1 MAMRVSGIN
10 SGLDTD
16 SIVQELVSAYNTKT
30 EKYQKEQT
38 KLSWKQEIWKGLNTK
53 VYSLYNN
60 VGKLRFSSAY
70 STKKTTSSDTTKAT
84 VSASSNAVNGTQK
97 LHVLA
102 TAQSGYLTGGK
113 LSLREEVTDAD
124 GTTKLQDVK
133 GAVKAETKLSELG
146 FTGDEASL
154 NINTTDEDGNAV
166 TKTVSLTKDSTIQD
180 VVNALKDNGLNA
192 SFDAN
197 NGRIFV
203 SSKNTGKAADFS
215 LSSATTKLVEKKDAD
230 GNVIKDSNGKP
241 EMESVTLS
249 GEEQVASKKL
259 IGLLGLDTDSSN
271 TYGNK
276 AAKIDGRDAVIALNG
291 VKYTNT
297 TNDFA
302 INGLNISVNGVT
314 DDVADPD
321 STDLSSLNDSTAI
334 SINTTTDSQGIY
346 DTVKDFLT
354 EYNNIINE
362 ITKLYNADSAG
373 SYEPLTDDEKDKMSD
388 TEIEKWE
395 TKIKDSLL
403 RRDSSLSSV
412 MNTMMTSMSQP
423 IEINGKSYSLSSFG
437 IQTLGYLNAA
447 ENEQNAYHIDGD
459 EDDENTSGNQ
469 DKLMAA
475 ITSDP
480 DTVIEFMKQLSTNL
494 YKSIDDQMQSNDLR
508 SRYKIYNDKEMDKQY
523 RNLTKTIKEWE
534 SKVSDKEDYYYKQFS
549 NMETALAKLQSQT
562 SSIYIRHV
570 CLLHW
575 ILPIIQFFDL
585 LLLLPDLLIPR
596 LHLLFKFVHLYCQHQ

>member
-113 LSLREEVTDAD
+113 LSLREEVTDTD

-133 GAVKAETKLSELG
+133 GTVKAETKLSEIG

-154 NINTTDEDGNAV
+154 NINTTDEEGNAV

-241 EMESVTLS
+241 EMESVALS
-249 GEEQVASKKL
+249 AEEQAASKKL

-321 STDLSSLNDSTAI
+321 STDLSNLNDSTAI

-346 DTVKDFLT
+346 DTVKNFLT

-412 MNTMMTSMSQP
+412 MNAMMTSMSQS

-437 IQTLGYLNAA
+437 IQTLGFLNAA
-447 ENEQNAYHIDGD
+447 ENEQNAYHINGD
-459 EDDENTSGNQ
+459 EDDENTSGKE

-480 DTVIEFMKQLSTNL
+480 DTVIEFMKQLTTNL

-523 RNLTKTIKEWE
+523 TNLTKTIKEWE

-562 SSIYIRHV
+562 SSISSM
-570 CLLHW
+570 LGS
-575 ILPIIQFFDL
+575 
-585 LLLLPDLLIPR
+585 
-596 LHLLFKFVHLYCQHQ
+596 

>member
-113 LSLREEVTDAD
+113 LSLREEVTDTD

-133 GAVKAETKLSELG
+133 GTVKAETKLREIG

-154 NINTTDEDGNAV
+154 NINTTDEEGNAV
-166 TKTVSLTKDSTIQD
+166 TKTVSLIKDSTIQD

-241 EMESVTLS
+241 EMESVALS
-249 GEEQVASKKL
+249 AEEQAASKKL

-412 MNTMMTSMSQP
+412 MNAMMTSMSQP

-437 IQTLGYLNAA
+437 IQTLGFLNAA

-523 RNLTKTIKEWE
+523 TNLTKTIKEWE

-562 SSIYIRHV
+562 SSISSM
-570 CLLHW
+570 LGS
-575 ILPIIQFFDL
+575 
-585 LLLLPDLLIPR
+585 
-596 LHLLFKFVHLYCQHQ
+596 

>member
-166 TKTVSLTKDSTIQD
+166 TKTVSLTKGSTIQD

-321 STDLSSLNDSTAI
+321 STHLSSLNDSTAI

-523 RNLTKTIKEWE
+523 KNLTKTIKEWE

-562 SSIYIRHV
+562 SSISSM
-570 CLLHW
+570 LGN
-575 ILPIIQFFDL
+575 
-585 LLLLPDLLIPR
+585 
-596 LHLLFKFVHLYCQHQ
+596 

>member
-113 LSLREEVTDAD
+113 LSLREEVTDTN

-133 GAVKAETKLSELG
+133 GTVKAETKLSEIG

-154 NINTTDEDGNAV
+154 NINTTDEEGNAV

-241 EMESVTLS
+241 EMESVALS
-249 GEEQVASKKL
+249 AEEQAASKKL

-271 TYGNK
+271 IYGNK

-334 SINTTTDSQGIY
+334 TINTATDSQGIY

-412 MNTMMTSMSQP
+412 MNAMMTSMSQP

-437 IQTLGYLNAA
+437 IQTLGFLNAA

-459 EDDENTSGNQ
+459 EDDENTSGND

-523 RNLTKTIKEWE
+523 TNLTKTIKEWE

-562 SSIYIRHV
+562 SSISSM
-570 CLLHW
+570 LGN
-575 ILPIIQFFDL
+575 
-585 LLLLPDLLIPR
+585 
-596 LHLLFKFVHLYCQHQ
+596 

>member
-113 LSLREEVTDAD
+113 LSLREEVTDTD

-133 GAVKAETKLSELG
+133 GTVKAETKLSEIG

-154 NINTTDEDGNAV
+154 NINTTDEEGNAV

-230 GNVIKDSNGKP
+230 GNVIKDSNGKT
-241 EMESVTLS
+241 EMESVALS
-249 GEEQVASKKL
+249 AEEQAASKKL
-259 IGLLGLDTDSSN
+259 IGLLGLDTESSK

-334 SINTTTDSQGIY
+334 TINTATDSQGIY

-412 MNTMMTSMSQP
+412 MNAMMTSMSQP

-437 IQTLGYLNAA
+437 IQTLGFLNAA

-459 EDDENTSGNQ
+459 EDDENTSGND

-523 RNLTKTIKEWE
+523 TNLTKTIKEWE

-562 SSIYIRHV
+562 SSISSM
-570 CLLHW
+570 LGS
-575 ILPIIQFFDL
+575 
-585 LLLLPDLLIPR
+585 
-596 LHLLFKFVHLYCQHQ
+596 

>member
-16 SIVQELVSAYNTKT
+16 SIVQELVSAYNTKS

-70 STKKTTSSDTTKAT
+70 NTKKTTSSDTTKAT
-84 VSASSNAVNGTQK
+84 VTASSSAVNGTQK

-113 LSLREEVTDAD
+113 LSLREEVTDTD
-124 GTTKLQDVK
+124 GTTKLKDVK
-133 GAVKAETKLSELG
+133 GTVKAETKLSEIG

-154 NINTTDEDGNAV
+154 NINTTDEEGNAV

-203 SSKNTGKAADFS
+203 SSKSTGKAADFS
-215 LSSATTKLVEKKDAD
+215 LVSATTKFVEKKDAD

-241 EMESVTLS
+241 TMESVALS
-249 GEEQVASKKL
+249 AEEQAASKKL

-271 TYGNK
+271 AYGDK
-276 AAKIDGRDAVIALNG
+276 AAKINGRDAVIVLNG

-321 STDLSSLNDSTAI
+321 SDACLSGLNDSTAV

-403 RRDSSLSSV
+403 RRDNSLSSV
-412 MNTMMTSMSQP
+412 MNAMMTSMSQS

-437 IQTLGYLNAA
+437 IQTLGFLNAA
-447 ENEQNAYHIDGD
+447 ENEQNAYHINGD
-459 EDDENTSGNQ
+459 EDDENTSGKE

-480 DTVIEFMKQLSTNL
+480 DTVIEFMKQLTTNL

-523 RNLTKTIKEWE
+523 TNLTKTIKEWE

-562 SSIYIRHV
+562 SSISSM
-570 CLLHW
+570 LGN
-575 ILPIIQFFDL
+575 
-585 LLLLPDLLIPR
+585 
-596 LHLLFKFVHLYCQHQ
+596 

>member
-166 TKTVSLTKDSTIQD
+166 TKTVSLTKGSTIQD

-395 TKIKDSLL
+395 AKIKDSLL

-437 IQTLGYLNAA
+437 IQTLGYLNVA

-469 DKLMAA
+469 DKLMVA

-523 RNLTKTIKEWE
+523 KNLTKTIKEWE

-562 SSIYIRHV
+562 SSISSM
-570 CLLHW
+570 LGN
-575 ILPIIQFFDL
+575 
-585 LLLLPDLLIPR
+585 
-596 LHLLFKFVHLYCQHQ
+596 

>member
-215 LSSATTKLVEKKDAD
+215 LSSAT
-230 GNVIKDSNGKP
+230 
-241 EMESVTLS
+241 ESCLPVVPVLFLLRLS
-249 GEEQVASKKL
+249 LSFFSLDDTG
-259 IGLLGLDTDSSN
+259 DTDLPQLPEFPLP
-271 TYGNK
+271 GFFP
-276 AAKIDGRDAVIALNG
+276 AAHP
-291 VKYTNT
+291 
-297 TNDFA
+297 
-302 INGLNISVNGVT
+302 SVCP
-314 DDVADPD
+314 APR
-321 STDLSSLNDSTAI
+321 LMPAP
-334 SINTTTDSQGIY
+334 
-346 DTVKDFLT
+346 
-354 EYNNIINE
+354 
-362 ITKLYNADSAG
+362 A
-373 SYEPLTDDEKDKMSD
+373 
-388 TEIEKWE
+388 
-395 TKIKDSLL
+395 
-403 RRDSSLSSV
+403 
-412 MNTMMTSMSQP
+412 
-423 IEINGKSYSLSSFG
+423 SF
-437 IQTLGYLNAA
+437 Y
-447 ENEQNAYHIDGD
+447 
-459 EDDENTSGNQ
+459 
-469 DKLMAA
+469 
-475 ITSDP
+475 
-480 DTVIEFMKQLSTNL
+480 
-494 YKSIDDQMQSNDLR
+494 
-508 SRYKIYNDKEMDKQY
+508 
-523 RNLTKTIKEWE
+523 
-534 SKVSDKEDYYYKQFS
+534 
-549 NMETALAKLQSQT
+549 
-562 SSIYIRHV
+562 
-570 CLLHW
+570 
-575 ILPIIQFFDL
+575 
-585 LLLLPDLLIPR
+585 LPDYADKSDVPKVFAELRHSAIL
-596 LHLLFKFVHLYCQHQ
+596 

>member
-70 STKKTTSSDTTKAT
+70 NTKKTTSSDTTKAT
-84 VSASSNAVNGTQK
+84 VTASSSAVNGTQK

-113 LSLREEVTDAD
+113 LSLREEVTDTD
-124 GTTKLQDVK
+124 GTTKLKDVK
-133 GAVKAETKLSELG
+133 GTVKAETKLSEIG

-154 NINTTDEDGNAV
+154 NINTTDEEGNAV
-166 TKTVSLTKDSTIQD
+166 AKTVSLTKDSTIQD

-203 SSKNTGKAADFS
+203 SSKSTGKAADFS
-215 LSSATTKLVEKKDAD
+215 LASATTKFVEKKDAD

-241 EMESVTLS
+241 TMESVALS
-249 GEEQVASKKL
+249 AEEQAASKKL

-271 TYGNK
+271 AYGDK
-276 AAKIDGRDAVIALNG
+276 AAKINGRDAVIVLNG

-321 STDLSSLNDSTAI
+321 SDACLSGLNDSTAV

-403 RRDSSLSSV
+403 RRDNSLSSV
-412 MNTMMTSMSQP
+412 MNAMMTSMSQS

-437 IQTLGYLNAA
+437 IQTLGFLNAA
-447 ENEQNAYHIDGD
+447 ENEQNAYHINGD
-459 EDDENTSGNQ
+459 EDDENTSGKE

-480 DTVIEFMKQLSTNL
+480 DTVIEFMKQLTTNL

-523 RNLTKTIKEWE
+523 TNLTKTIKEWE

-562 SSIYIRHV
+562 SSISSM
-570 CLLHW
+570 LGS
-575 ILPIIQFFDL
+575 
-585 LLLLPDLLIPR
+585 
-596 LHLLFKFVHLYCQHQ
+596 

>member
-166 TKTVSLTKDSTIQD
+166 TKTVSLTKDSTVQD

-259 IGLLGLDTDSSN
+259 IGLLGLNTDSSN

-276 AAKIDGRDAVIALNG
+276 AAKIDGRDAVIVLNG

-459 EDDENTSGNQ
+459 EDDENTSGKQ

-523 RNLTKTIKEWE
+523 TNLTKTIKEWE
-534 SKVSDKEDYYYKQFS
+534 RKVSDKEDYYYKQFS

-562 SSIYIRHV
+562 SSISSM
-570 CLLHW
+570 LGN
-575 ILPIIQFFDL
+575 
-585 LLLLPDLLIPR
+585 
-596 LHLLFKFVHLYCQHQ
+596 

>member
-113 LSLREEVTDAD
+113 LSLREEVTDTD

-133 GAVKAETKLSELG
+133 GAVKAETKLSEIG
-146 FTGDEASL
+146 FTGDGASL
-154 NINTTDEDGNAV
+154 NINTTDEEGNAV

-241 EMESVTLS
+241 EMESVALS
-249 GEEQVASKKL
+249 AEEQAASKKL

-346 DTVKDFLT
+346 DTVKNFLT

-437 IQTLGYLNAA
+437 IQTLGFLNAA

-523 RNLTKTIKEWE
+523 TNLTKTIKEWE

-562 SSIYIRHV
+562 SSISSM
-570 CLLHW
+570 LGS
-575 ILPIIQFFDL
+575 
-585 LLLLPDLLIPR
+585 
-596 LHLLFKFVHLYCQHQ
+596 

>member
-113 LSLREEVTDAD
+113 LSLREEVTDTD

-133 GAVKAETKLSELG
+133 GTVKAETKLSEIG

-154 NINTTDEDGNAV
+154 NINTTDEEGNAV

-241 EMESVTLS
+241 EMESVALS
-249 GEEQVASKKL
+249 AEEQAASKKL

-271 TYGNK
+271 IYGNK

-334 SINTTTDSQGIY
+334 TINTATDSQGIY

-412 MNTMMTSMSQP
+412 MNAMMTSMSQP

-437 IQTLGYLNAA
+437 IQTLGFLNAA

-459 EDDENTSGNQ
+459 EDDENTSGND

-523 RNLTKTIKEWE
+523 TNLTKTIKEWE

-562 SSIYIRHV
+562 SSISSM
-570 CLLHW
+570 LGN
-575 ILPIIQFFDL
+575 
-585 LLLLPDLLIPR
+585 
-596 LHLLFKFVHLYCQHQ
+596 

>member
-437 IQTLGYLNAA
+437 IQTLGYLNEA

-523 RNLTKTIKEWE
+523 TNLTKTIKEWE

-562 SSIYIRHV
+562 SSISSM
-570 CLLHW
+570 LGN
-575 ILPIIQFFDL
+575 
-585 LLLLPDLLIPR
+585 
-596 LHLLFKFVHLYCQHQ
+596 

>member
-215 LSSATTKLVEKKDAD
+215 LSSATTKFVEKKDAD

-523 RNLTKTIKEWE
+523 TNLTKTIKEWE

-562 SSIYIRHV
+562 SSISSM
-570 CLLHW
+570 LGN
-575 ILPIIQFFDL
+575 
-585 LLLLPDLLIPR
+585 
-596 LHLLFKFVHLYCQHQ
+596 

>member
-38 KLSWKQEIWKGLNTK
+38 KLSWKHEIWKGLNTK

-154 NINTTDEDGNAV
+154 NINTTDEEGNAV

-230 GNVIKDSNGKP
+230 GNVIKDSNGKT
-241 EMESVTLS
+241 EMESVALS
-249 GEEQVASKKL
+249 AEEQAASKKL

-271 TYGNK
+271 IYGNK

-334 SINTTTDSQGIY
+334 TINTATDSQGIY

-412 MNTMMTSMSQP
+412 MNAMMTSMSQP

-437 IQTLGYLNAA
+437 IQTLGFLNAA

-523 RNLTKTIKEWE
+523 TNLTKTIKEWE

-562 SSIYIRHV
+562 SSISSM
-570 CLLHW
+570 LGN
-575 ILPIIQFFDL
+575 
-585 LLLLPDLLIPR
+585 
-596 LHLLFKFVHLYCQHQ
+596 

>member
-113 LSLREEVTDAD
+113 LSLREEVTDTD

-133 GAVKAETKLSELG
+133 GTVKAETKLSEIG

-154 NINTTDEDGNAV
+154 NINTTDEEGNAV

-241 EMESVTLS
+241 EMESVALS
-249 GEEQVASKKL
+249 AEEQAASKKL
-259 IGLLGLDTDSSN
+259 IGLLGLDTDSLN

-276 AAKIDGRDAVIALNG
+276 AAKIDGRDAVIVLNG

-321 STDLSSLNDSTAI
+321 SDNCLSGLNDSTAI
-334 SINTTTDSQGIY
+334 TINTATDSQGIY

-373 SYEPLTDDEKDKMSD
+373 SYEPLTDDEKDQMSD

-412 MNTMMTSMSQP
+412 MNAMMTSMSQP

-437 IQTLGYLNAA
+437 IQTLGFLNAA

-523 RNLTKTIKEWE
+523 TNLTKTIKEWE

-562 SSIYIRHV
+562 SSISSM
-570 CLLHW
+570 LGS
-575 ILPIIQFFDL
+575 
-585 LLLLPDLLIPR
+585 
-596 LHLLFKFVHLYCQHQ
+596 

>member
-166 TKTVSLTKDSTIQD
+166 TKTVSLTKDSTVQD

-276 AAKIDGRDAVIALNG
+276 AAKIDGRDAVIVLNG

-447 ENEQNAYHIDGD
+447 ENKQNAYHIDGD
-459 EDDENTSGNQ
+459 EDDENTSGKQ

-523 RNLTKTIKEWE
+523 TNLTKTIKEWE

-562 SSIYIRHV
+562 SSISSM
-570 CLLHW
+570 LGN
-575 ILPIIQFFDL
+575 
-585 LLLLPDLLIPR
+585 
-596 LHLLFKFVHLYCQHQ
+596 

>member
-362 ITKLYNADSAG
+362 ITKLYNADSAV

-562 SSIYIRHV
+562 SSISSM
-570 CLLHW
+570 LGN
-575 ILPIIQFFDL
+575 
-585 LLLLPDLLIPR
+585 
-596 LHLLFKFVHLYCQHQ
+596 

>member
-70 STKKTTSSDTTKAT
+70 NTKKTTSSDTTKAT
-84 VSASSNAVNGTQK
+84 VTASSSAVNGTQK

-113 LSLREEVTDAD
+113 LSLREEVTDTD
-124 GTTKLQDVK
+124 GTTKLKDVK
-133 GAVKAETKLSELG
+133 GTVKAETKLSEIG

-154 NINTTDEDGNAV
+154 NINTTDEEGNAV

-203 SSKNTGKAADFS
+203 SSKSTGKAADFS
-215 LSSATTKLVEKKDAD
+215 LVSATTKFVEKKDAD

-241 EMESVTLS
+241 TMELVALS
-249 GEEQVASKKL
+249 AEEQAASKKL

-271 TYGNK
+271 AYGDK
-276 AAKIDGRDAVIALNG
+276 AAKINGRDAVIVLNG

-321 STDLSSLNDSTAI
+321 SDACLSGLNDSTAV

-373 SYEPLTDDEKDKMSD
+373 SYEPLTDDEKDN
-388 TEIEKWE
+388 E
-395 TKIKDSLL
+395 
-403 RRDSSLSSV
+403 SV
-412 MNTMMTSMSQP
+412 
-423 IEINGKSYSLSSFG
+423 
-437 IQTLGYLNAA
+437 
-447 ENEQNAYHIDGD
+447 
-459 EDDENTSGNQ
+459 
-469 DKLMAA
+469 
-475 ITSDP
+475 
-480 DTVIEFMKQLSTNL
+480 
-494 YKSIDDQMQSNDLR
+494 
-508 SRYKIYNDKEMDKQY
+508 Y
-523 RNLTKTIKEWE
+523 RNQWKEL
-534 SKVSDKEDYYYKQFS
+534 F
-549 NMETALAKLQSQT
+549 
-562 SSIYIRHV
+562 
-570 CLLHW
+570 
-575 ILPIIQFFDL
+575 P
-585 LLLLPDLLIPR
+585 
-596 LHLLFKFVHLYCQHQ
+596 FKFWHSDAWISQCSRE

>member
-271 TYGNK
+271 AYGDK
-276 AAKIDGRDAVIALNG
+276 AAKINGRDAVIVLNG

-321 STDLSSLNDSTAI
+321 SDACLSGLNDSTAV

-403 RRDSSLSSV
+403 RRDNSLSSV
-412 MNTMMTSMSQP
+412 MNAMMTSMSQS

-437 IQTLGYLNAA
+437 IQTLGFLNAA
-447 ENEQNAYHIDGD
+447 ENEQNAYHINGD
-459 EDDENTSGNQ
+459 EDDENTSGKE

-480 DTVIEFMKQLSTNL
+480 DTVIEFMKQLTTNL

-523 RNLTKTIKEWE
+523 TNLTKTIKEWE

-562 SSIYIRHV
+562 SSISSM
-570 CLLHW
+570 LGN
-575 ILPIIQFFDL
+575 
-585 LLLLPDLLIPR
+585 
-596 LHLLFKFVHLYCQHQ
+596 

>member
-271 TYGNK
+271 RYGNK

-373 SYEPLTDDEKDKMSD
+373 SYEPLTDDEQDKMSD

-523 RNLTKTIKEWE
+523 TNLTKTIKEWE

-562 SSIYIRHV
+562 SSISSM
-570 CLLHW
+570 LGN
-575 ILPIIQFFDL
+575 
-585 LLLLPDLLIPR
+585 
-596 LHLLFKFVHLYCQHQ
+596 

>member
-154 NINTTDEDGNAV
+154 NINTTDEEGNAV

-230 GNVIKDSNGKP
+230 GNVIKDSNGKT
-241 EMESVTLS
+241 EMESVALS
-249 GEEQVASKKL
+249 AEEQAASKKL

-271 TYGNK
+271 IYGNK

-334 SINTTTDSQGIY
+334 TINTATDSQGIY

-412 MNTMMTSMSQP
+412 MNAMMTSMSQP

-437 IQTLGYLNAA
+437 IQTLGFLNAA

-523 RNLTKTIKEWE
+523 TNLTKTIKEWE

-562 SSIYIRHV
+562 SSISSM
-570 CLLHW
+570 LGN
-575 ILPIIQFFDL
+575 
-585 LLLLPDLLIPR
+585 
-596 LHLLFKFVHLYCQHQ
+596 

>member
-133 GAVKAETKLSELG
+133 GTVKAETKLSEIG

-203 SSKNTGKAADFS
+203 SSKSTGKAADFS
-215 LSSATTKLVEKKDAD
+215 LTSATTKLVEKKDAD
-230 GNVIKDSNGKP
+230 GNVIKDSDGNP
-241 EMESVTLS
+241 EMESVELS
-249 GEEQVASKKL
+249 DEEKAASKKL

-271 TYGNK
+271 TYGDK
-276 AAKIDGRDAVIALNG
+276 AAKIDGRDAVISLNG

-314 DDVADPD
+314 DDVLDPD
-321 STDLSSLNDSTAI
+321 NYDVSNLNGSTAI

-403 RRDSSLSSV
+403 RRDNSLSSV
-412 MNTMMTSMSQP
+412 MNAMMTSMSQA

-437 IQTLGYLNAA
+437 IQTLGFLNAA
-447 ENEQNAYHIDGD
+447 ENEQNAYHINGD

-494 YKSIDDQMQSNDLR
+494 YKAIDDQMQSNDLR

-523 RNLTKTIKEWE
+523 NSLTKTIKEWE
-534 SKVSDKEDYYYKQFS
+534 QKVSDKEDYYYKQCS

-562 SSIYIRHV
+562 SSISSM
-570 CLLHW
+570 LGN
-575 ILPIIQFFDL
+575 
-585 LLLLPDLLIPR
+585 
-596 LHLLFKFVHLYCQHQ
+596 